1 VKISNRVSRA
11 LWVLL
16 VCSATTPTLAQAP
29 AKPGADGAGTTDYVW
44 NEMQGEKLQA
54 LRAKGDALRGEITFE
69 ICQGCH
75 RAGALGRPDGSYPRL
90 AGQHDTV
97 LIKQMTD
104 VRAGRRH
111 NPRMLPFADKH
122 VIGPQDIA
130 DIAAFLK
137 SLPVPPNNGKG
148 PGGSELA
155 RGKTLYEKNCA
166 VCHGD
171 NGEGDGDK
179 FYPRVSGQHFKYLL
193 REMVDIRD
201 GVRLNAN
208 PKMMSVV
215 KPYTDADI
223 EAVADYMSRFAVAAN

>member
-1 VKISNRVSRA
+1 MFAQTQS
-11 LWVLL
+11 
-16 VCSATTPTLAQAP
+16 TPIDEGP
-29 AKPGADGAGTTDYVW
+29 SSPDYVW
-44 NEMQGEKLQA
+44 NEMQAEKLQA
-54 LRAKGDALRGEITFE
+54 LRAKGDPVRGEISFE

-130 DIAAFLK
+130 DIASFLK
-137 SLPVPPNNGKG
+137 ALPVPPNNGKG
-148 PGGSELA
+148 SGKELA
-155 RGKTLYEKNCA
+155 QGRKLYEKDCA
-166 VCHGD
+166 VCHGER
-171 NGEGDGDK
+171 GEGDGAK
-179 FYPRVSGQHFKYLL
+179 FYPRVSGQHYKYLL
-193 REMVDIRD
+193 REMIDIRD

-208 PKMMSVV
+208 VKMMRVI
-215 KPYTDADI
+215 KPYTQQDL
-223 EAVADYMSRFAVAAN
+223 EAVADYMSRFSPP